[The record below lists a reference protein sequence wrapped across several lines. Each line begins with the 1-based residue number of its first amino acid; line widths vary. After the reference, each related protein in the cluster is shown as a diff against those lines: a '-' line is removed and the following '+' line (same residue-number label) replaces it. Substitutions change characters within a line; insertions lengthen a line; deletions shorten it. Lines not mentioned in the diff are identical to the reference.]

1 MLEPK
6 YKSEVD
12 DFVSYVKSSEKTYNL
27 GKSWLE
33 VVLLQ
38 RKHFLQ
44 NNKLSKLCISLI
56 DGDLAPNKFKSEV
69 LFLLKQQEYSF
80 DEYKKNQALEI
91 KDFFNNLEMFE
102 LYTFAQKQFE
112 NEVVELQLIS
122 RELEKLNF
130 KIIKS

>member
-12 DFVSYVKSSEKTYNL
+12 DFVNYVKSSEKTYNL
-27 GKSWLE
+27 GKNWLE

-38 RKHFLQ
+38 RKNFLK

-91 KDFFNNLEMFE
+91 KDFFNNLELFE

-112 NEVVELQLIS
+112 NEVIELQLIS